1 MKTQR
6 LNKSTGDFI
15 FGKYNLPAHHI
26 SHIRQ
31 EADKL
36 LITPLKVIAL
46 LVTISGLFA
55 MIFEVRYHSDYSL
68 HIYSARLFATLI
80 SFSILAMLYIKE
92 RPPNPVVLVH
102 VLLLSIILSSAY
114 MIYLL
119 PNTLVFNAQ
128 IMGLMIFTSA
138 LFLSWEVKNQII
150 VAIYYNIVFASAII
164 FNEKQVY
171 FLPNM
176 YEVVIFVL
184 FLSCI
189 SVIGSAVNYRLRSEL
204 AENSF
209 NTELSERKYR
219 EIFENSAEGIFQS
232 TPEGKFITAN
242 PALVKMLGYENF
254 DELRQINIARD
265 IFENPEERKKLTEL
279 IDKLGE
285 VKDYRLILRRKDG
298 TKIKARLSDRKIII
312 NPFTKDYYYE
322 GNLQDV
328 TLQVKAEEEREIA
341 EQALRKEKA
350 RADRLAEEAIQN
362 SVSKSQF
369 LANMSHE
376 IRTPMNG
383 IIGYL
388 SLLEMEAYENKDE
401 LKQFV
406 LNAKQSAESLLD
418 IINDILDLSKIE
430 SGKFELEETP
440 FNFNEIIDKSVA
452 IIGTKAS
459 EKGIAVIK
467 DIAAGTPLNVIGD
480 PTRIRQIFVNL
491 LGNAVK
497 FTDKGEIKITTE
509 AKEITNEHVV
519 LAVSVI
525 DTGIGISQNK
535 IKELFKAFSQV
546 SDSPTKKFGGTG
558 LGLLICKEFIN
569 LMNGEIG
576 VQSQPG
582 KGSNFFFT
590 IKLKLQDQQPEHIPS
605 DSLKRVYSLAASK
618 NLNNMT
624 LIDHKIASENI
635 NILVAEDNLVNQKVV
650 LKFLE
655 EAGFKA
661 NAVTNGIQALNALKK
676 NDYHLVLMDVQ
687 MPEMDGFTATHEIR
701 KMGGKFESIPVI
713 AITANALAGDREKCL
728 DAGMNDFIPKP
739 IEPKELITKI
749 KQWLDHEIEV
759 NEMIP
764 DNPEKTED
772 PVFDF
777 DHLEKISMGNEEF
790 KKDLLKTYVEDV
802 DDRFKKLSDAV
813 NKKDFQS
820 IIKEAHT
827 IKGSS
832 FSIGAKAVGDEALA
846 IEVSGKHSDIES
858 IKVRLNNL
866 LKNISDTTELLRKFI
881 G

>member
-1 MKTQR
+1 MQR
-6 LNKSTGDFI
+6 SNKNTGDFI
-15 FGKYNLPAHHI
+15 FGKYDLPAHHV

-46 LVTISGLFA
+46 LVTISGVFA

-80 SFSILAMLYIKE
+80 SFSILVLLYTKE
-92 RPPNPVVLVH
+92 RPPKPVVLVH

-171 FLPNM
+171 FLPNI

-189 SVIGSAVNYRLRSEL
+189 SVIGSAVNYKLRSEL

-242 PALVKMLGYENF
+242 PALIKMLGYENF
-254 DELRQINIARD
+254 DELKQVNIAWD
-265 IFENPEERKKLTEL
+265 IFEKPEERKKLTEL
-279 IDKLGE
+279 IEQLGE
-285 VKDYRLILRRKDG
+285 VKDYRLTLRRKDG
-298 TKIKARLSDRKIII
+298 SKIKARLSDRKVII
-312 NPFTKDYYYE
+312 NPLTKDYYYE

-362 SVSKSQF
+362 SISKSQF

-388 SLLEMEAYENKDE
+388 SLLEMEAYENKEE
-401 LKQFV
+401 LKLFV
-406 LNAKQSAESLLD
+406 LNAKQSAEFLLD

-430 SGKFELEETP
+430 SGKFELEEIP
-440 FNFNEIIDKSVA
+440 FNFSEIIDKSAA

-497 FTDKGEIKITTE
+497 FTDAGEIIITT
-509 AKEITNEHVV
+509 KVNEIKNGHVV
-519 LAVSVI
+519 LAVSVK
-525 DTGIGISQNK
+525 DTGIGIPQHK

-558 LGLLICKEFIN
+558 LGLLISKEFIN
-569 LMNGEIG
+569 LMKGEIG
-576 VQSQPG
+576 VESEPG

-590 IKLKLQDQQPEHIPS
+590 INLKLQDEQPEHIPF
-605 DSLKRVYSLAASK
+605 DSLKRVYSSAASK

-624 LIDHKIASENI
+624 LKDHKAASENI

-661 NAVTNGIQALNALKK
+661 DVVTNGIQALNALKK

-687 MPEMDGFTATHEIR
+687 MPEMDGYTATHKIR

-713 AITANALAGDREKCL
+713 ATTANALAGDREKCIG
-728 DAGMNDFIPKP
+728 AGMNDFIPKP

-749 KQWLDHEIEV
+749 KQWLEHETEV

-764 DNPEKTED
+764 NNQEEIEN

-790 KKDLLKTYVEDV
+790 KKDLLKTYIEDV
-802 DDRFKKLSDAV
+802 DDRFKKLSYAV
-813 NKKDFQS
+813 NKRDFQS

-832 FSIGAKAVGDEALA
+832 FSIGAKAVGEEALA

-858 IKVRLNNL
+858 IKERLINL
-866 LKNISDTTELLRKFI
+866 QKNISDTSELLRKFI
-881 G
+881 A